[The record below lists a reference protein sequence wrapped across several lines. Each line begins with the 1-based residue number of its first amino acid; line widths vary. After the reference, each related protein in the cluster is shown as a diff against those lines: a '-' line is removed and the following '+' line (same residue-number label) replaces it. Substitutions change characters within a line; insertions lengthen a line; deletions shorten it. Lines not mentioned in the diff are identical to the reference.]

1 MALQL
6 HFHGTVRDGVKAAH
20 VKGWAAGTS
29 AGVSAEEGDF
39 AAHIYPSRGQAAQI
53 VRALAKFAGLIVVEL
68 LPAEGWDDPSAGV
81 MNAEAD
87 ADAEEHLDR
96 TRPE

>member
-1 MALQL
+1 MALEL
-6 HFHGTVRDGVKAAH
+6 HFHGPNAFDPHGASIE
-20 VKGWAAGTS
+20 GWARNGT
-29 AGVSAEEGDF
+29 AGVRASEGNLTAGF
-39 AAHIYPSRGQAAQI
+39 YPSAQQAAQI
-53 VRALAKFAGLIVVEL
+53 VRALAKFAGLRVLEPT
-68 LPAEGWDDPSAGV
+68 PAEGWDDPSADV